1 MTHLE
6 QLLQIGV
13 LTGSRAFHVATP
25 ESDWDIVILES
36 NCKHIEDMNI
46 INDTMFTNWNHI
58 ITSNGKAYWDLSEH
72 PEFEDEFRVEYDK
85 HTIWGP
91 LARIVKYYAPDSE
104 EIINLFVY
112 EDTHADILPKF
123 IELNELMTFLYG
135 YEIANKQKRIE
146 AFTKIIKHVG
156 ITDLKGA

>member
-6 QLLQIGV
+6 QLLQVGV

-36 NCKHIEDMNI
+36 NCGHIEDMNI
-46 INDTMFTNWNHI
+46 INDTMFTNWKHI
-58 ITSNGKAYWDLSEH
+58 ITDNGKAHWDLSEH
-72 PEFEDEFRVEYDK
+72 PEFEDEPFIEYNE

-156 ITDLKGA
+156 ITDFKGI